1 MTRKTKRSPIFA
13 GTKQLY
19 MKRNILVFGS
29 ISGIIVGTL
38 MALSLFWANQGH
50 DIKEGM
56 LLGYASMVIALSLI
70 YVGVRNF
77 REKYN
82 DGVISFG
89 KALKLALGIT
99 LIASTIYVAVWL
111 VEFYAFIP
119 DFMDKYTAAHLQQVK
134 ASGLNPAALQKQLA
148 EMESQRDA
156 YDHNPLVVV
165 GYTYLEIV
173 PVGVIISLLTALLLK
188 RKQRPSRTSAAMA

>member
-1 MTRKTKRSPIFA
+1 
-13 GTKQLY
+13 

-50 DIKEGM
+50 DISEGM

-77 REKYN
+77 RDKYN
-82 DGVISFG
+82 DGVIGFA

-99 LIASTIYVAVWL
+99 LIASTIYVAFWL
-111 VEFYAFIP
+111 VEFYVFIP
-119 DFMDKYTAAHLQQVK
+119 DFMDKYTAAHIQQVK
-134 ASGLNPAALQKQLA
+134 SGGLTAGLTAADLQKQVA
-148 EMESQRDA
+148 DMERMRDL
-156 YDHNPLVVV
+156 YDHNPLVVIL
-165 GYTYLEIV
+165 YTYLEIV
-173 PVGVIISLLTALLLK
+173 PV
-188 RKQRPSRTSAAMA
+188 

>member
-1 MTRKTKRSPIFA
+1 
-13 GTKQLY
+13 

-50 DIKEGM
+50 NIKEGM

-77 REKYN
+77 RDKYN
-82 DGVISFG
+82 DGLISFAKG
-89 KALKLALGIT
+89 LKLALGIT

-111 VEFYAFIP
+111 VEFYVFIP
-119 DFMDKYTAAHLQQVK
+119 DFMDKYTASH
-134 ASGLNPAALQKQLA
+134 
-148 EMESQRDA
+148 
-156 YDHNPLVVV
+156 
-165 GYTYLEIV
+165 V
-173 PVGVIISLLTALLLK
+173 PVGLIISLLSALLLK
-188 RKQRPSRTSAAMA
+188 RRRRSAGTSAAIA

>member
-1 MTRKTKRSPIFA
+1 M
-13 GTKQLY
+13 Y

-77 REKYN
+77 RDKYN

-111 VEFYAFIP
+111 VEFYGFIP

-134 ASGLNPAALQKQLA
+134 ASGLNPAELQKQVA

-165 GYTYLEIV
+165 FYTYLEIV

-188 RKQRPSRTSAAMA
+188 RRQRPSRTSAAMA

>member
-1 MTRKTKRSPIFA
+1 
-13 GTKQLY
+13 

-50 DIKEGM
+50 DINEGM

-77 REKYN
+77 RDKYN
-82 DGVISFG
+82 DGVISFA

-111 VEFYAFIP
+111 VEFYVFIP

-134 ASGLNPAALQKQLA
+134 SSGLNPAVLQKQVA
-148 EMESQRDA
+148 DMERMRDV

-165 GYTYLEIV
+165 LYTYIEIL
-173 PVGVIISLLTALLLK
+173 PVGLIISLLTALLLK
-188 RKQRPSRTSAAMA
+188 RKHRSSRASAAIA

>member
-1 MTRKTKRSPIFA
+1 
-13 GTKQLY
+13 

-77 REKYN
+77 RDKYN
-82 DGVISFG
+82 EGVISFA
-89 KALKLALGIT
+89 KAMKLALGIT
-99 LIASTIYVAVWL
+99 LIASTIYVA
-111 VEFYAFIP
+111 A
-119 DFMDKYTAAHLQQVK
+119 
-134 ASGLNPAALQKQLA
+134 
-148 EMESQRDA
+148 
-156 YDHNPLVVV
+156 
-165 GYTYLEIV
+165 
-173 PVGVIISLLTALLLK
+173 
-188 RKQRPSRTSAAMA
+188 

>member
-1 MTRKTKRSPIFA
+1 
-13 GTKQLY
+13 

-50 DIKEGM
+50 DIKQGM

-77 REKYN
+77 RDKYN
-82 DGVISFG
+82 EGVIGFA

-99 LIASTIYVAVWL
+99 LIASTIYVAFWL
-111 VEFYAFIP
+111 VEFYVFIP
-119 DFMDKYTAAHLQQVK
+119 DFMDKYTAAHIQQVK
-134 ASGLNPAALQKQLA
+134 SSGLSPAAVQKQVTD
-148 EMESQRDA
+148 MEGMRDA

-165 GYTYLEIV
+165 LYTYLEIV
-173 PVGVIISLLTALLLK
+173 PVGLIISLLTALLLK
-188 RKQRPSRTSAAMA
+188 RKHRPSSTSAAIA

>member
-1 MTRKTKRSPIFA
+1 M
-13 GTKQLY
+13 
-19 MKRNILVFGS
+19 LVFGS

-77 REKYN
+77 RDKYN
-82 DGVISFG
+82 DGMISFA

-111 VEFYAFIP
+111 VEFYVFIP
-119 DFMDKYTAAHLQQVK
+119 DFMDKYTASHIQQVK
-134 ASGLNPAALQKQLA
+134 SSGLSTVAIQKQVA
-148 EMESQRDA
+148 DMESMRDS

-165 GYTYLEIV
+165 LYTYLEIV
-173 PVGVIISLLTALLLK
+173 PVGIIISLLTALLLK
-188 RKQRPSRTSAAMA
+188 RKQRPAASKPALA

>member
-1 MTRKTKRSPIFA
+1 
-13 GTKQLY
+13 
-19 MKRNILVFGS
+19 MKRNMLVFGS

-38 MALSLFWANQGH
+38 MALSLFWANQGL

-77 REKYN
+77 RDKYN
-82 DGVISFG
+82 DGMISFA

-111 VEFYAFIP
+111 VEFYVFIP
-119 DFMDKYTAAHLQQVK
+119 DFMDKYTASHIQQVK
-134 ASGLNPAALQKQLA
+134 SSGLSTVAIQKQVA
-148 EMESQRDA
+148 DMESMRDS

-165 GYTYLEIV
+165 LYTYLEIV
-173 PVGVIISLLTALLLK
+173 PVGIIISLLTALLLK
-188 RKQRPSRTSAAMA
+188 RKQRPAASKPALA

>member
-1 MTRKTKRSPIFA
+1 
-13 GTKQLY
+13 

-70 YVGVRNF
+70 YAGVRNF
-77 REKYN
+77 RDKYN
-82 DGVISFG
+82 DGVISFA
-89 KALKLALGIT
+89 KALQLALGIT

-111 VEFYAFIP
+111 VEFYVFIP
-119 DFMDKYTAAHLQQVK
+119 DFMDKYTAAHIQQVK
-134 ASGLNPAALQKQLA
+134 ASGLSPADLQKQVA
-148 EMESQRDA
+148 NMQHMRDV

-165 GYTYLEIV
+165 LYTYLEIV
-173 PVGVIISLLTALLLK
+173 PVGVIISLITALLLK
-188 RKQRPSRTSAAMA
+188 RKQRPSRASAAMA

>member
-1 MTRKTKRSPIFA
+1 
-13 GTKQLY
+13 

-50 DIKEGM
+50 DINEGM

-77 REKYN
+77 RDKYN
-82 DGVISFG
+82 DGVISFA

-111 VEFYAFIP
+111 VEFYVFIP

-134 ASGLNPAALQKQLA
+134 SSGLSPAVLQKQVA
-148 EMESQRDA
+148 DMERMRDV
-156 YDHNPLVVV
+156 YDHNPLVVIL
-165 GYTYLEIV
+165 YTYLEIV
-173 PVGVIISLLTALLLK
+173 PVGLIISLLTAILLK
-188 RKQRPSRTSAAMA
+188 RKHRPSRASAAIA

>member
-1 MTRKTKRSPIFA
+1 
-13 GTKQLY
+13 

-50 DIKEGM
+50 DINEGM

-77 REKYN
+77 RDKYN

-111 VEFYAFIP
+111 VEFYVFIP
-119 DFMDKYTAAHLQQVK
+119 DFMDKYTAAHVQQIK
-134 ASGLNPAALQKQLA
+134 AGGLSPVNLQKQVA
-148 EMESQRDA
+148 DMEHMRDV
-156 YDHNPLVVV
+156 YDRNPLVVV
-165 GYTYLEIV
+165 LYTYLEIV
-173 PVGVIISLLTALLLK
+173 PVGLIISLLTALMLK
-188 RKQRPSRTSAAMA
+188 RKQRPSRASAAMA

>member
-1 MTRKTKRSPIFA
+1 
-13 GTKQLY
+13 

-77 REKYN
+77 RDKYN
-82 DGVISFG
+82 EGTISFA
-89 KALKLALGIT
+89 KAMKLALGIT
-99 LIASTIYVAVWL
+99 LIASTIYVVVWM
-111 VEFYAFIP
+111 VEFYVFIP
-119 DFMDKYTAAHLQQVK
+119 DFMDKYTASHIQQVK
-134 ASGLNPAALQKQLA
+134 SSGLSPAALQKQVA
-148 EMESQRDA
+148 DMEGMRDA
-156 YDHNPLVVV
+156 YDHNPLVVIL
-165 GYTYLEIV
+165 YSYLEIV
-173 PVGVIISLLTALLLK
+173 PVGLIISLITALLLK
-188 RKQRPSRTSAAMA
+188 RKQRPSLTGPVVA

>member
-1 MTRKTKRSPIFA
+1 MR
-13 GTKQLY
+13 
-19 MKRNILVFGS
+19 RNILVFGS

-50 DIKEGM
+50 EIREGM
-56 LLGYASMVIALSLI
+56 VLGYASMILALSLI

-77 REKYN
+77 RDKYN

-89 KALKLALGIT
+89 KALRLALGIT

-119 DFMDKYTAAHLQQVK
+119 DFMDKYTAAHIQQVK
-134 ASGLNPAALQKQLA
+134 SGELSQAALQKQVA
-148 EMESQRDA
+148 EMESMRDT
-156 YDHNPLVVV
+156 YDRNPLVVIL
-165 GYTYLEIV
+165 YTYLEIV
-173 PVGVIISLLTALLLK
+173 PVGIIISLLTALLLK
-188 RKQRPSRTSAAMA
+188 RKDRPEIHHFSS

>member
-1 MTRKTKRSPIFA
+1 MKTKTF
-13 GTKQLY
+13 Y

-77 REKYN
+77 RDKYKE
-82 DGVISFG
+82 GVISFA
-89 KALKLALGIT
+89 KAMKLALGIT

-111 VEFYAFIP
+111 IEFYVFIP
-119 DFMDKYTAAHLQQVK
+119 DFMDKYTASHIQQVK
-134 ASGLNPAALQKQLA
+134 SSGLSLPALQKQVA
-148 EMESQRDA
+148 DMESMRDA
-156 YDHNPLVVV
+156 YDHNPLMVILF
-165 GYTYLEIV
+165 TYLEIV
-173 PVGVIISLLTALLLK
+173 PVGLIISLISALLLK
-188 RKQRPSRTSAAMA
+188 RKQRPPLTGPVVA